1 MMCWGFHKYLGVGV
15 GGGRMIGELGSDR
28 WRSPGIGT
36 LLLLAITIFYFKMR
50 SLNKLQLKQAY
61 EKLTIKT
68 IIRMRS
74 SHHLLNFVFQVNGN
88 NRFDNSSKTMQ
99 LTD

>member
-1 MMCWGFHKYLGVGV
+1 
-15 GGGRMIGELGSDR
+15 MIGELGPDSLEESWYRHQDYT
-28 WRSPGIGT
+28 I
-36 LLLLAITIFYFKMR
+36 LLLAITIFYFKMR

>member
-1 MMCWGFHKYLGVGV
+1 MSLDLIH
-15 GGGRMIGELGSDR
+15 

-50 SLNKLQLKQAY
+50 SLNKLQLKQARK

-74 SHHLLNFVFQVNGN
+74 SHHLLNFVFQANGN